1 MSVRQ
6 PLWCQTLNVSRLFLS
21 TCVLSSM
28 QDTFIQAYPKL
39 LQPSVVVAA
48 LWLAHG
54 DEPLLSQWLIDAL
67 RPHWRAQNY
76 AIKRIELIS
85 VKSWQEVL
93 SELGSQSLFD
103 DASALIVTGN
113 HKPDKAVI
121 EALARFAQE
130 AQTGAHTHSL
140 LWLTPKQDKRSQ
152 SSKWFAPFA
161 QYGHVIDCNLYNEQ
175 QRQQLLQIQAQQFGL
190 RLSQDAWQLLMSHT
204 EHHLLSAYQTLWRL
218 SYLFAPQLVSQNED
232 TLQTSRT
239 LNPSDT
245 SVALDIDDLQA
256 ALVSDAQFSVFDLS
270 DAMLMGNSAQ
280 VAKIMFQLRA
290 TDEPT
295 TLVLW
300 AISKDMR
307 QIIQL
312 MDGQDPQALGIWRSK
327 QGLYQQA
334 CRRQSKSQT
343 AEWPALLYRCDQAI
357 KGLIRQPAWE
367 LLLQAAL
374 ELAGKRLFVTR

>member
-1 MSVRQ
+1 
-6 PLWCQTLNVSRLFLS
+6 
-21 TCVLSSM
+21 M

-39 LQPSVVVAA
+39 LQPSVAVAG

-121 EALARFAQE
+121 TELERFAVE
-130 AQTGAHTHSL
+130 AQTGTHSHSL
-140 LWLTPKQDKRSQ
+140 LWLTPKQDKRAQ
-152 SSKWFAPFA
+152 SSKWFTPFA

-190 RLSQDAWQLLMSHT
+190 RLSQEAWQLLMSHT

-218 SYLFAPQLVSQNED
+218 SYLFAPQLVAKNIEASQQADHSTQLPN
-232 TLQTSRT
+232 
-239 LNPSDT
+239 N
-245 SVALDIDDLQA
+245 VALDIKDLQA

-270 DAMLMGNSAQ
+270 DAMLAGNSTQ
-280 VAKIMFQLRA
+280 VAKIMFQLKA

-300 AISKDMR
+300 AVSKDMR
-307 QIIQL
+307 QIMQL

-334 CRRQSKSQT
+334 CRRQSKTQT
-343 AEWPALLYRCDQAI
+343 AEWPALLYKCDQAI
-357 KGLIRQPAWE
+357 KGLVRQPAWE
-367 LLLQAAL
+367 LLLQASL
-374 ELAGKRLFVTR
+374 ELSGKRLFAV

>member
-1 MSVRQ
+1 
-6 PLWCQTLNVSRLFLS
+6 
-21 TCVLSSM
+21 M

-39 LQPSVVVAA
+39 LQPSVAVAG

-54 DEPLLSQWLIDAL
+54 DEPLLSQWLVDAL
-67 RPHWRAQNY
+67 RPHWRAQNH

-113 HKPDKAVI
+113 HKPDNTVI
-121 EALARFAQE
+121 TELERFAQD
-130 AQTGAHTHSL
+130 AQTGAHSHSL
-140 LWLTPKQDKRSQ
+140 LWLTPKQDKRAQ

-190 RLSQDAWQLLMSHT
+190 KLSQEAWQLLMSHT
-204 EHHLLSAYQTLWRL
+204 EHYLLSAYQTLWRL
-218 SYLFAPQLVSQNED
+218 SYLFAPQLTVRDDIEENHISTKPTAN
-232 TLQTSRT
+232 
-239 LNPSDT
+239 
-245 SVALDIDDLQA
+245 VALDMKDLQA
-256 ALVSDAQFSVFDLS
+256 ALVSDAHFSVFDLS
-270 DAMLMGNSAQ
+270 DAMLAGNSAQ
-280 VAKIMFQLRA
+280 VAKIIFQLKA

-307 QIIQL
+307 QIMQL

-334 CRRQSKSQT
+334 RRRHSKAQT
-343 AEWPALLYRCDQAI
+343 ATWPTLLYRCDQAI
-357 KGLIRQPAWE
+357 KGLVQQPAWE

-374 ELAGKRLFVTR
+374 ELSGQRLFTR

>member
-1 MSVRQ
+1 
-6 PLWCQTLNVSRLFLS
+6 
-21 TCVLSSM
+21 M
-28 QDTFIQAYPKL
+28 QDTFIKAYPKL
-39 LQPSVVVAA
+39 LQPSVAVAG
-48 LWLAHG
+48 LWFAHG

-76 AIKRIELIS
+76 AIKRIELVS

-121 EALARFAQE
+121 TELERFAQD
-130 AQTGAHTHSL
+130 AQTGAHSHSL
-140 LWLTPKQDKRSQ
+140 LWLTPKQDKRAQ
-152 SSKWFAPFA
+152 SSKWFAPFS

-190 RLSQDAWQLLMSHT
+190 KLSQDAWQLLMSHT

-218 SYLFAPQLVSQNED
+218 SYLFAPQLMANSTNQESSNAVTN
-232 TLQTSRT
+232 TA
-239 LNPSDT
+239 N
-245 SVALDIDDLQA
+245 VALDIKDLQA

-270 DAMLMGNSAQ
+270 DAMLAGNSAQ
-280 VAKIMFQLRA
+280 VAKIIFQLKA

-300 AISKDMR
+300 SISKDMR
-307 QIIQL
+307 QIMQL

-334 CRRQSKSQT
+334 CRRQSKAQT
-343 AEWPALLYRCDQAI
+343 VSWPALLYRCDQAI
-357 KGLIRQPAWE
+357 KGLVRQPAWE

-374 ELAGKRLFVTR
+374 ELSGKRLFPTK

>member
-1 MSVRQ
+1 
-6 PLWCQTLNVSRLFLS
+6 
-21 TCVLSSM
+21 M

-39 LQPSVVVAA
+39 LQPSVAVAG

-76 AIKRIELIS
+76 AIKRIELVS

-121 EALARFAQE
+121 AELERFAVD
-130 AQTGAHTHSL
+130 AQTGAHSHSL
-140 LWLTPKQDKRSQ
+140 LWLTPKQDKRAQ
-152 SSKWFAPFA
+152 TGKWFTPFA

-190 RLSQDAWQLLMSHT
+190 TLSQEAWQLLMSHT

-218 SYLFAPQLVSQNED
+218 SYLFAPQLMAEVDITNTNSVS
-232 TLQTSRT
+232 TS
-239 LNPSDT
+239 NPSMIN
-245 SVALDIDDLQA
+245 VALDIKDLQA

-270 DAMLMGNSAQ
+270 DAMLAGNSAQ
-280 VAKIMFQLRA
+280 VAKIIFQLKA

-307 QIIQL
+307 QIMQL

-334 CRRQSKSQT
+334 CRRQSKAQI
-343 AEWPALLYRCDQAI
+343 AAWPALLYKCDQAI
-357 KGLIRQPAWE
+357 KGLVRQPAWE

-374 ELAGKRLFVTR
+374 ELSGRRLFKTPSIIANNS

>member
-1 MSVRQ
+1 
-6 PLWCQTLNVSRLFLS
+6 
-21 TCVLSSM
+21 M

-39 LQPSVVVAA
+39 LQPSVAVAG

-76 AIKRIELIS
+76 AIQRIELIS

-121 EALARFAQE
+121 TELERFAVE
-130 AQTGAHTHSL
+130 AQTGTHSHSL
-140 LWLTPKQDKRSQ
+140 LWLTPKQDKRAQ
-152 SSKWFAPFA
+152 SSKWFTPFA

-190 RLSQDAWQLLMSHT
+190 RLSQEAWQLLMSHT

-218 SYLFAPQLVSQNED
+218 SYLFAPQLVAKNIEASHQADHSTQLPN
-232 TLQTSRT
+232 
-239 LNPSDT
+239 N
-245 SVALDIDDLQA
+245 VALDIKDLQA

-270 DAMLMGNSAQ
+270 DAMLAGNSTQ
-280 VAKIMFQLRA
+280 VAKIMFQLKA

-300 AISKDMR
+300 AVSKDMR
-307 QIIQL
+307 QIMQL

-334 CRRQSKSQT
+334 CRRQSKTQT
-343 AEWPALLYRCDQAI
+343 AEWPALLYKCDQAI
-357 KGLIRQPAWE
+357 KGLVRQPAWE

-374 ELAGKRLFVTR
+374 ELSGKRLFVV

>member
-1 MSVRQ
+1 
-6 PLWCQTLNVSRLFLS
+6 
-21 TCVLSSM
+21 M
-28 QDTFIQAYPKL
+28 QDTFIKAYPKL
-39 LQPSVVVAA
+39 LQSSVAVAG

-76 AIKRIELIS
+76 AIKRIELVS

-113 HKPDKAVI
+113 HKPDKAAI
-121 EALARFAQE
+121 TELERFAQD
-130 AQTGAHTHSL
+130 AQTGAHSNSL
-140 LWLTPKQDKRSQ
+140 LWLTSKQDKRAQ

-190 RLSQDAWQLLMSHT
+190 TLSQDAWQLLMLHT
-204 EHHLLSAYQTLWRL
+204 EHHLLSAYQALWRL
-218 SYLFAPQLVSQNED
+218 SYLFAPQLMANNDGDNANHENTSSQPITN
-232 TLQTSRT
+232 
-239 LNPSDT
+239 
-245 SVALDIDDLQA
+245 VALDISDLQA

-270 DAMLMGNSAQ
+270 DAMLAGNSAQ
-280 VAKIMFQLRA
+280 VAKIIFQLKA

-300 AISKDMR
+300 SISKDMR
-307 QIIQL
+307 QIMQL

-334 CRRQSKSQT
+334 CRRQSKAQT
-343 AEWPALLYRCDQAI
+343 AAWPALLYRCDQAI
-357 KGLIRQPAWE
+357 KGLVIQPAWE

-374 ELAGKRLFVTR
+374 ELSGKRLFEAK

>member
-1 MSVRQ
+1 
-6 PLWCQTLNVSRLFLS
+6 
-21 TCVLSSM
+21 M
-28 QDTFIQAYPKL
+28 QETFTQAYPKL
-39 LQPSVVVAA
+39 LQPAIAVAG
-48 LWLAHG
+48 LWLAQG
-54 DEPLLSQWLIDAL
+54 DEPLLQQWLIDAL

-93 SELGSQSLFD
+93 SELSSLSLFD

-113 HKPDKAVI
+113 HKPDKAI
-121 EALARFAQE
+121 FSELERFAID
-130 AQTGAHTHSL
+130 AQTGAHSHSL
-140 LWLTPKQDKRSQ
+140 LWLTPKQDKRAQ

-161 QYGHVIDCNLYNEQ
+161 QYGHIIDCNLYDER
-175 QRQQLLQIQAQQFGL
+175 QRQQLLQVQAQQFGL

-218 SYLFAPQLVSQNED
+218 SYLFAPALTTCNSEQQQQLDNKANNDSTPAFSASNTIE
-232 TLQTSRT
+232 TKSL
-239 LNPSDT
+239 
-245 SVALDIDDLQA
+245 ALDISDLQA

-270 DAMLMGNSAQ
+270 DAMLAGNPRQ
-280 VAKIMFQLRA
+280 VAKILFQLKA

-307 QIIQL
+307 QIMAL

-327 QGLYQQA
+327 QSLYQQA
-334 CRRQSKSQT
+334 CRRQSTAQT
-343 AEWPALLYRCDQAI
+343 AKWPDLLYRCDQAI
-357 KGLIRQPAWE
+357 KGVIRQPAWE

-374 ELAGKRLFVTR
+374 LLSGQRLFASS

>member
-1 MSVRQ
+1 
-6 PLWCQTLNVSRLFLS
+6 
-21 TCVLSSM
+21 M

-39 LQPSVVVAA
+39 LQPSVAVAG

-76 AIKRIELIS
+76 AIKRIELVS

-103 DASALIVTGN
+103 DASAVIVTGN

-121 EALARFAQE
+121 AELERFAIE
-130 AQTGAHTHSL
+130 AQAGTHSHSV

-152 SSKWFAPFA
+152 SSKWFTPFA

-175 QRQQLLQIQAQQFGL
+175 QRQQLLQIQAQKFGL

-218 SYLFAPQLVSQNED
+218 SYLFAPQLASP
-232 TLQTSRT
+232 
-239 LNPSDT
+239 PSDSSQE
-245 SVALDIDDLQA
+245 SVALDVTDLQA

-270 DAMLMGNSAQ
+270 DAMLAGNSTQ
-280 VAKIMFQLRA
+280 VAKIMFQLKS

-307 QIIQL
+307 HVIQL
-312 MDGQDPQALGIWRSK
+312 MDGQDPQSLGIWRSK

-334 CRRQSKSQT
+334 CRRQSNAQT

-374 ELAGKRLFVTR
+374 ELAGKRLFTIR

>member
-1 MSVRQ
+1 
-6 PLWCQTLNVSRLFLS
+6 
-21 TCVLSSM
+21 M

-39 LQPSVVVAA
+39 LQPSVAVAG

-121 EALARFAQE
+121 TELERFAVE
-130 AQTGAHTHSL
+130 AQTGTHSHSL

-152 SSKWFAPFA
+152 SSKWFTPFA

-190 RLSQDAWQLLMSHT
+190 RLSQEA
-204 EHHLLSAYQTLWRL
+204 LS
-218 SYLFAPQLVSQNED
+218 
-232 TLQTSRT
+232 
-239 LNPSDT
+239 
-245 SVALDIDDLQA
+245 
-256 ALVSDAQFSVFDLS
+256 
-270 DAMLMGNSAQ
+270 
-280 VAKIMFQLRA
+280 
-290 TDEPT
+290 
-295 TLVLW
+295 
-300 AISKDMR
+300 
-307 QIIQL
+307 
-312 MDGQDPQALGIWRSK
+312 
-327 QGLYQQA
+327 
-334 CRRQSKSQT
+334 
-343 AEWPALLYRCDQAI
+343 
-357 KGLIRQPAWE
+357 LIHI
-367 LLLQAAL
+367 
-374 ELAGKRLFVTR
+374 

>member
-1 MSVRQ
+1 
-6 PLWCQTLNVSRLFLS
+6 
-21 TCVLSSM
+21 M

-39 LQPSVVVAA
+39 LQPSVAVAG

-121 EALARFAQE
+121 TELEHFAVE
-130 AQTGAHTHSL
+130 AQTGTHSHSL
-140 LWLTPKQDKRSQ
+140 LWLTPKQDKRAQ
-152 SSKWFAPFA
+152 SSKWFTPFA

-190 RLSQDAWQLLMSHT
+190 RLSQEAWQLLMSHT

-218 SYLFAPQLVSQNED
+218 SYLFAPQLVAKNIKASQ
-232 TLQTSRT
+232 QTDHST
-239 LNPSDT
+239 QLPNN
-245 SVALDIDDLQA
+245 VALDIKDLQA

-270 DAMLMGNSAQ
+270 DAMLAGNSTQ
-280 VAKIMFQLRA
+280 VAKIMFQLKA

-300 AISKDMR
+300 AVSKDMR
-307 QIIQL
+307 QIMQL
-312 MDGQDPQALGIWRSK
+312 MDGQDPQSLGIWRSK

-334 CRRQSKSQT
+334 CRRQSKTQT
-343 AEWPALLYRCDQAI
+343 AEWPALLYKCDQAI
-357 KGLIRQPAWE
+357 KGLVRQPAWE

-374 ELAGKRLFVTR
+374 ELSGKRLFVV

>member
-1 MSVRQ
+1 
-6 PLWCQTLNVSRLFLS
+6 
-21 TCVLSSM
+21 M

-39 LQPSVVVAA
+39 LQSSVAVAG

-76 AIKRIELIS
+76 AIKRIELVS

-121 EALARFAQE
+121 TELERFAVD
-130 AQTGAHTHSL
+130 AQTGAHSHSL
-140 LWLTPKQDKRSQ
+140 LWLTPKQDKRAQ
-152 SSKWFAPFA
+152 SSKWFAPFS
-161 QYGHVIDCNLYNEQ
+161 QYGHIIDCNLYNEQ

-190 RLSQDAWQLLMSHT
+190 RLSQEAWQLLMSHT

-218 SYLFAPQLVSQNED
+218 SYLFAPQLVADMVASSHDATHESSSQSTTTAPN
-232 TLQTSRT
+232 
-239 LNPSDT
+239 
-245 SVALDIDDLQA
+245 VALDIKDLQA

-270 DAMLMGNSAQ
+270 DAMLAGNSAQ
-280 VAKIMFQLRA
+280 VAKIIFQLQA

-334 CRRQSKSQT
+334 CRRQSKMQT
-343 AEWPALLYRCDQAI
+343 AEWPTLLYKCDQAI

-374 ELAGKRLFVTR
+374 ELAGKRLFAAR

>member
-1 MSVRQ
+1 
-6 PLWCQTLNVSRLFLS
+6 
-21 TCVLSSM
+21 M
-28 QDTFIQAYPKL
+28 QDTFIKAYPKL
-39 LQPSVVVAA
+39 LQLSVAVAG

-76 AIKRIELIS
+76 AIKRIELVS
-85 VKSWQEVL
+85 VKSWQDVL

-103 DASALIVTGN
+103 DASGIIITGN
-113 HKPDKAVI
+113 HKPDKSVI
-121 EALARFAQE
+121 AELERFAQD
-130 AQTGAHTHSL
+130 AQTGANNDSL
-140 LWLTPKQDKRSQ
+140 LWLTPKQDKRAQ
-152 SSKWFAPFA
+152 TSKWFAPFA

-175 QRQQLLQIQAQQFGL
+175 QRQQLLQIQAQKFGL
-190 RLSQDAWQLLMSHT
+190 RLSQEAWQLLMSHT

-218 SYLFAPQLVSQNED
+218 SYLFAPQLAANTVEASNSV
-232 TLQTSRT
+232 TANSNALTSNT
-239 LNPSDT
+239 TASSN
-245 SVALDIDDLQA
+245 VALDISDLQA

-270 DAMLMGNSAQ
+270 DAMLAGNSTQ
-280 VAKIMFQLRA
+280 VAKIMFQLKS

-307 QIIQL
+307 HIIQL

-334 CRRQSKSQT
+334 CRRHSKAQT

-357 KGLIRQPAWE
+357 KGLVRQPAWE

-374 ELAGKRLFVTR
+374 ELAGKRLFAMRS

>member
-1 MSVRQ
+1 
-6 PLWCQTLNVSRLFLS
+6 
-21 TCVLSSM
+21 M
-28 QDTFIQAYPKL
+28 QESFIQAYPKL
-39 LQPSVVVAA
+39 LQPSVAVAG

-54 DEPLLSQWLIDAL
+54 DEPLLHQWLIDAL

-76 AIKRIELIS
+76 ARKRIELVS

-93 SELGSQSLFD
+93 SELSSQSLFD

-121 EALARFAQE
+121 AELERFAVD
-130 AQTGAHTHSL
+130 AQTGAHSHSL
-140 LWLTPKQDKRSQ
+140 LWLTPKQDRRAQ

-161 QYGHVIDCNLYNEQ
+161 QYGNIIDCNLYNEQ

-190 RLSQDAWQLLMSHT
+190 RLSQEAWQLLMSHT

-218 SYLFAPQLVSQNED
+218 SYLFAPQLADNNKQLAANIPEANDKSS
-232 TLQTSRT
+232 TSV
-239 LNPSDT
+239 NT
-245 SVALDIDDLQA
+245 SANVALDITDLQA

-270 DAMLMGNSAQ
+270 DAMLAGNSAQ
-280 VAKIMFQLRA
+280 VAKIIFQLKA

-307 QIIQL
+307 HIMAL
-312 MDGQDPQALGIWRSK
+312 LDGQDPQALGIWRSK

-334 CRRQSKSQT
+334 SRRQSKAQT
-343 AEWPALLYRCDQAI
+343 AEWPTLIYRCDQAI
-357 KGLIRQPAWE
+357 KGVVRQPAWE

-374 ELAGKRLFVTR
+374 ELSGQRLFAA

>member
-1 MSVRQ
+1 
-6 PLWCQTLNVSRLFLS
+6 
-21 TCVLSSM
+21 M
-28 QDTFIQAYPKL
+28 QETFTQAYPKL
-39 LQPSVVVAA
+39 LQPTVAVA
-48 LWLAHG
+48 GLWLAQG
-54 DEPLLSQWLIDAL
+54 DEALLQQWLIDAL

-93 SELGSQSLFD
+93 SELSSLSLFD

-113 HKPDKAVI
+113 HKPDKAI
-121 EALARFAQE
+121 ITELERFAID
-130 AQTGAHTHSL
+130 AQTGAHSHSL
-140 LWLTPKQDKRSQ
+140 LWLTPKQDKRAQ

-161 QYGHVIDCNLYNEQ
+161 QYGHIIDCNLYDER
-175 QRQQLLQIQAQQFGL
+175 QRQQLLQVQAQQFGL

-218 SYLFAPQLVSQNED
+218 SYLFAP
-232 TLQTSRT
+232 TLSAFNPKQQPQPDHHSGNDADKSSMPELSSNNTSPEAKP
-239 LNPSDT
+239 L
-245 SVALDIDDLQA
+245 ALDIADLQA

-270 DAMLMGNSAQ
+270 DAMLAGDLRQ
-280 VAKIMFQLRA
+280 VTKIILQLKA

-307 QIIQL
+307 QIMAL

-334 CRRQSKSQT
+334 CRRQTTAQT
-343 AEWPALLYRCDQAI
+343 AQWPDLLYRCDQAI

-374 ELAGKRLFVTR
+374 QLSGQTLFANR

>member
-1 MSVRQ
+1 
-6 PLWCQTLNVSRLFLS
+6 
-21 TCVLSSM
+21 M
-28 QDTFIQAYPKL
+28 QESFIKAYPKL
-39 LQPSVVVAA
+39 LQPSVAVAG

-54 DEPLLSQWLIDAL
+54 DEPLLSQWLMDAL
-67 RPHWRAQNY
+67 RPHWHTQNY

-121 EALARFAQE
+121 AELERFAVE
-130 AQTGAHTHSL
+130 AQAGAHSHSL

-161 QYGHVIDCNLYNEQ
+161 QYGHIIDCHLYNEQ

-190 RLSQDAWQLLMSHT
+190 RLSQEAWQLLMSHT

-218 SYLFAPQLVSQNED
+218 SYLFAPQLAASNRASNED
-232 TLQTSRT
+232 HSSSLTSPV
-239 LNPSDT
+239 NN
-245 SVALDIDDLQA
+245 VALDIADLQA

-270 DAMLMGNSAQ
+270 DAMLTGNSTQ
-280 VAKIMFQLRA
+280 VAKIIFQLQS

-312 MDGQDPQALGIWRSK
+312 MDGQDPQSLGIWRSK

-334 CRRQSKSQT
+334 CRRQSKEQT
-343 AEWPALLYRCDQAI
+343 AKWPALLYRCDQAI
-357 KGLIRQPAWE
+357 KGLVRQPAWE

-374 ELAGKRLFVTR
+374 ELSGKRLFAMR

>member
-1 MSVRQ
+1 
-6 PLWCQTLNVSRLFLS
+6 
-21 TCVLSSM
+21 M

-39 LQPSVVVAA
+39 LQPSVAVAG

-121 EALARFAQE
+121 TELERFAVE
-130 AQTGAHTHSL
+130 AQTGTHSHSL
-140 LWLTPKQDKRSQ
+140 LWLTPKQDKRAQ
-152 SSKWFAPFA
+152 SSKWFTPFA

-190 RLSQDAWQLLMSHT
+190 RLSQEAWQLLMSHT

-218 SYLFAPQLVSQNED
+218 SYLFAPQLVAKNIEASHQADHSTQLPN
-232 TLQTSRT
+232 
-239 LNPSDT
+239 N
-245 SVALDIDDLQA
+245 VALDIKDLQA

-270 DAMLMGNSAQ
+270 DAMLAGNSTQ
-280 VAKIMFQLRA
+280 VAKIMFQLKA

-300 AISKDMR
+300 AVSKDMR
-307 QIIQL
+307 QIMQL

-334 CRRQSKSQT
+334 CRRQSKTQT
-343 AEWPALLYRCDQAI
+343 AEWPALLYKCDQAI
-357 KGLIRQPAWE
+357 KGLVRQPAWE

-374 ELAGKRLFVTR
+374 ELSGKRLFVV

>member
-1 MSVRQ
+1 
-6 PLWCQTLNVSRLFLS
+6 
-21 TCVLSSM
+21 M
-28 QDTFIQAYPKL
+28 QQTFIQAYPKL
-39 LQPSVVVAA
+39 LQPSVAVAG

-54 DEPLLSQWLIDAL
+54 DEPLLQQWLINAL
-67 RPHWRAQNY
+67 RPHWREQNY

-113 HKPDKAVI
+113 HKPDKATI
-121 EALARFAQE
+121 AELEQFAID
-130 AQTGAHTHSL
+130 AQAGAHSHSL

-152 SSKWFAPFA
+152 ASKWFAPFA
-161 QYGHVIDCNLYNEQ
+161 KYGQVIDGNLYDERA
-175 QRQQLLQIQAQQFGL
+175 RQQLLQVQAEQFGL
-190 RLSQDAWQLLMSHT
+190 RLSQEAWQLLMSHT

-218 SYLFAPQLVSQNED
+218 SYLFAPKLSENNND
-232 TLQTSRT
+232 TLSPTTDNR
-239 LNPSDT
+239 NSDAA
-245 SVALDIDDLQA
+245 SHKNLALGITDLQA

-270 DAMLMGNSAQ
+270 DAMLTGNSMQ
-280 VAKIMFQLRA
+280 VAKIMFQLQA

-300 AISKDMR
+300 AIAKDMR
-307 QIIQL
+307 LVMAL
-312 MDGQDPQALGIWRSK
+312 MDGQDPQSLGIWRSK
-327 QGLYQQA
+327 QGLYSQA
-334 CRRQSKSQT
+334 CRRHSLAQT
-343 AEWPALLYRCDQAI
+343 AEWPDLLYRCDQAI

-374 ELAGKRLFVTR
+374 ELSGKKLFAA

>member
-1 MSVRQ
+1 
-6 PLWCQTLNVSRLFLS
+6 
-21 TCVLSSM
+21 M
-28 QDTFIQAYPKL
+28 QDTFIKAYPKL
-39 LQPSVVVAA
+39 LQPSVAVAG
-48 LWLAHG
+48 LWLVHG
-54 DEPLLSQWLIDAL
+54 DEPLLSQWLIDAM

-121 EALARFAQE
+121 AELTRFAQD
-130 AQTGAHTHSL
+130 AQTGAHSHSL

-190 RLSQDAWQLLMSHT
+190 KLSQDAWQLLMSHT

-218 SYLFAPQLVSQNED
+218 SYLFAPQLVGNSDDSRQE
-232 TLQTSRT
+232 TSPLT
-239 LNPSDT
+239 PPTTN
-245 SVALDIDDLQA
+245 VALDIKDLQA

-270 DAMLMGNSAQ
+270 DAMLTGNSAQ
-280 VAKIMFQLRA
+280 VAKIMFQLKA

-307 QIIQL
+307 QIMQL

-334 CRRQSKSQT
+334 CRRQSKAQT

-374 ELAGKRLFVTR
+374 ELAGKRLFTTR

>member
-1 MSVRQ
+1 
-6 PLWCQTLNVSRLFLS
+6 
-21 TCVLSSM
+21 M
-28 QDTFIQAYPKL
+28 QDTFIQAYPRL
-39 LQPSVVVAA
+39 LQSSVVVAG

-54 DEPLLSQWLIDAL
+54 DESLLSQWLIDAL

-76 AIKRIELIS
+76 AVKRIELIS

-113 HKPDKAVI
+113 HKPDKGVI
-121 EALARFAQE
+121 EALERFAQE
-130 AQTGAHTHSL
+130 AQTGAHTHSV

-190 RLSQDAWQLLMSHT
+190 RLSQEAWQLLMSHT

-218 SYLFAPQLVSQNED
+218 SYLFAPQLVSQNKD
-232 TLQTSRT
+232 ALQTSRT
-239 LNPSDT
+239 LNQPDN
-245 SVALDIDDLQA
+245 SVALDINDLQA

-280 VAKIMFQLRA
+280 AAKIMFQLRA

-307 QIIQL
+307 QVIQL

-334 CRRQSKSQT
+334 CRRQSKVQT

-374 ELAGKRLFVTR
+374 ELAGKRLFIKR

>member
-1 MSVRQ
+1 
-6 PLWCQTLNVSRLFLS
+6 
-21 TCVLSSM
+21 M
-28 QDTFIQAYPKL
+28 QDTFIKAYPKL
-39 LQPSVVVAA
+39 LQPSVAVTG

-67 RPHWRAQNY
+67 RPHWHAQNY

-113 HKPDKAVI
+113 QKPDKTVI
-121 EALARFAQE
+121 AELERFAVD
-130 AQTGAHTHSL
+130 AQTGAHSHSL
-140 LWLTPKQDKRSQ
+140 LWLTPKQDKRAQ

-161 QYGHVIDCNLYNEQ
+161 QYGHIIDCNLYNEQ

-190 RLSQDAWQLLMSHT
+190 RLSQEAWQLLMSHT

-218 SYLFAPQLVSQNED
+218 SYLFAPQLVVNND
-232 TLQTSRT
+232 ANKVDHTSEKST
-239 LNPSDT
+239 AN
-245 SVALDIDDLQA
+245 VALDVQDLQA

-270 DAMLMGNSAQ
+270 DAMLAGNSTQ
-280 VAKIMFQLRA
+280 VVKIIFQLKA

-334 CRRQSKSQT
+334 CRRQSKAHTT
-343 AEWPALLYRCDQAI
+343 AWPALLYRCDQAI

-374 ELAGKRLFVTR
+374 ELSGQRLFESPK

>member
-1 MSVRQ
+1 
-6 PLWCQTLNVSRLFLS
+6 
-21 TCVLSSM
+21 M

-39 LQPSVVVAA
+39 LQPSVAVAG

-76 AIKRIELIS
+76 AIKRIELVS

-93 SELGSQSLFD
+93 SELVSQSLFD

-121 EALARFAQE
+121 AELERFAID
-130 AQTGAHTHSL
+130 AQTGAHSHSL
-140 LWLTPKQDKRSQ
+140 LWLTPKQDKRAQ
-152 SSKWFAPFA
+152 TSKWFAPFA
-161 QYGHVIDCNLYNEQ
+161 QYGHIIDCNLYNEQ

-190 RLSQDAWQLLMSHT
+190 TLSQEAWQLLMSHT

-218 SYLFAPQLVSQNED
+218 SYLFAPQLMANSSSNSPSSSDSHSVNLDNNSSQPLTN
-232 TLQTSRT
+232 
-239 LNPSDT
+239 
-245 SVALDIDDLQA
+245 VALDINDLQA

-270 DAMLMGNSAQ
+270 DAMLAGNSAQ
-280 VAKIMFQLRA
+280 VAKIIFQLKA

-300 AISKDMR
+300 AIGKDMR
-307 QIIQL
+307 QIMQL

-327 QGLYQQA
+327 QSLYQQA
-334 CRRQSKSQT
+334 CRRYSKAQT
-343 AEWPALLYRCDQAI
+343 ATWPALLYKCDQAI
-357 KGLIRQPAWE
+357 KGLVRQPAWE

-374 ELAGKRLFVTR
+374 ELSGRRLFQAH

>member
-1 MSVRQ
+1 
-6 PLWCQTLNVSRLFLS
+6 
-21 TCVLSSM
+21 M
-28 QDTFIQAYPKL
+28 QETFTQAYPKL
-39 LQPSVVVAA
+39 LQPTVAVA
-48 LWLAHG
+48 GLWLAQG
-54 DEPLLSQWLIDAL
+54 DEALLQQWLIDAL

-93 SELGSQSLFD
+93 SELSSLSLFD

-113 HKPDKAVI
+113 HKPDKAI
-121 EALARFAQE
+121 ITELERFAID
-130 AQTGAHTHSL
+130 AQTGAHSHSL
-140 LWLTPKQDKRSQ
+140 LWLTPKQDKRAQ

-161 QYGHVIDCNLYNEQ
+161 QYGHIIDCNLYDER
-175 QRQQLLQIQAQQFGL
+175 QRQQLLQVQAQQFGL

-218 SYLFAPQLVSQNED
+218 SYLFAP
-232 TLQTSRT
+232 TLSTFNPKQQPQPDRHSGNDADKSSMPELSSNNTSPEAKP
-239 LNPSDT
+239 L
-245 SVALDIDDLQA
+245 ALDITDLQA

-270 DAMLMGNSAQ
+270 DAMLAGDLRQ
-280 VAKIMFQLRA
+280 VTKIILQLKA

-307 QIIQL
+307 QIMAL

-334 CRRQSKSQT
+334 CRRQTTAQT
-343 AEWPALLYRCDQAI
+343 AQWPDLLYRCDQAI

-374 ELAGKRLFVTR
+374 QLSGQTLFANR

>member
-1 MSVRQ
+1 
-6 PLWCQTLNVSRLFLS
+6 
-21 TCVLSSM
+21 M

-39 LQPSVVVAA
+39 LQPSVAVAG

-121 EALARFAQE
+121 AELERFAVE
-130 AQTGAHTHSL
+130 AQTGAHSHSL
-140 LWLTPKQDKRSQ
+140 LWLTPKQDKRAQ
-152 SSKWFAPFA
+152 SGKWFTPFA

-190 RLSQDAWQLLMSHT
+190 RLSQEAWQLLMSHT

-218 SYLFAPQLVSQNED
+218 SYLFAPQLVANDE
-232 TLQTSRT
+232 TALQQTERST
-239 LNPSDT
+239 QLPNN
-245 SVALDIDDLQA
+245 VALDIKDLQA

-270 DAMLMGNSAQ
+270 DAMLAGNSTQ
-280 VAKIMFQLRA
+280 VAKILFQLKA

-307 QIIQL
+307 QIMQL

-334 CRRQSKSQT
+334 CRRQSKTQT
-343 AEWPALLYRCDQAI
+343 AEWPALLYKCDQAI
-357 KGLIRQPAWE
+357 KGLVRQPAWE

-374 ELAGKRLFVTR
+374 ELAGKRLFAMR

>member
-1 MSVRQ
+1 
-6 PLWCQTLNVSRLFLS
+6 
-21 TCVLSSM
+21 M

-39 LQPSVVVAA
+39 LQSSVVVAG

-76 AIKRIELIS
+76 AIKRIELVS

-113 HKPDKAVI
+113 HKPDKPVI
-121 EALARFAQE
+121 EALEHFAQD
-130 AQTGAHTHSL
+130 AQTGAHSHSL
-140 LWLTPKQDKRSQ
+140 IWLTPKQDRRAQ

-218 SYLFAPQLVSQNED
+218 SYLFAPQLVIDIDDSSQE
-232 TLQTSRT
+232 TGS
-239 LNPSDT
+239 
-245 SVALDIDDLQA
+245 SVQPVNNIALDVKDLQA

-270 DAMLMGNSAQ
+270 DAMLMGNSTQ
-280 VAKIMFQLRA
+280 VAKIIFQLKA

-307 QIIQL
+307 QIMQL

-334 CRRQSKSQT
+334 CRRQSKAQT

-374 ELAGKRLFVTR
+374 ELAGKRLFVLNNK

>member
-1 MSVRQ
+1 
-6 PLWCQTLNVSRLFLS
+6 
-21 TCVLSSM
+21 M
-28 QDTFIQAYPKL
+28 QDTFIRAYPKL
-39 LQPSVVVAA
+39 LQPSVTVAG

-67 RPHWRAQNY
+67 RPHWHAQNY
-76 AIKRIELIS
+76 AIKRIELVS

-121 EALARFAQE
+121 AELERFAID
-130 AQTGAHTHSL
+130 AQSGAHSHSL
-140 LWLTPKQDKRSQ
+140 LWLTPKQDKRAQ

-161 QYGHVIDCNLYNEQ
+161 QYGHIIDCNLYNEQ

-190 RLSQDAWQLLMSHT
+190 TLSQEAWQLLISHT

-218 SYLFAPQLVSQNED
+218 SYLFAPQLVGDNDNTNSVADSQIPPTAN
-232 TLQTSRT
+232 
-239 LNPSDT
+239 
-245 SVALDIDDLQA
+245 VALDVKDLQA

-270 DAMLMGNSAQ
+270 DAMLAGNSAQ
-280 VAKIMFQLRA
+280 VAKIIFQLRA

-307 QIIQL
+307 QIMQL
-312 MDGQDPQALGIWRSK
+312 MDGQDPQSLGIWRSK

-334 CRRQSKSQT
+334 CRRHSNVHT
-343 AEWPALLYRCDQAI
+343 AEWPTLLYRCDQAI
-357 KGLIRQPAWE
+357 KGLVQQPAWE

-374 ELAGKRLFVTR
+374 ELSGQRLFESPK

>member
-1 MSVRQ
+1 
-6 PLWCQTLNVSRLFLS
+6 
-21 TCVLSSM
+21 M

-39 LQPSVVVAA
+39 QQSSVAVAG

-54 DEPLLSQWLIDAL
+54 DEALLSQWLIDAL

-121 EALARFAQE
+121 EELERFAQD
-130 AQTGAHTHSL
+130 AQTGAHSHSL
-140 LWLTPKQDKRSQ
+140 LWLTPKQDKRAQ
-152 SSKWFAPFA
+152 SSKWFAPFT

-190 RLSQDAWQLLMSHT
+190 KLSQDAWQLLMSHT

-218 SYLFAPQLVSQNED
+218 SYLFAPQLVGDNDSSFQESSKLTQSTN
-232 TLQTSRT
+232 
-239 LNPSDT
+239 
-245 SVALDIDDLQA
+245 SVALDIKDLQA

-270 DAMLMGNSAQ
+270 DAMLAGNSTQ
-280 VAKIMFQLRA
+280 VAKIIFQLKA

-307 QIIQL
+307 QIMQL

-334 CRRQSKSQT
+334 CRRQSKIQT

-374 ELAGKRLFVTR
+374 ELAGKRLFTAR

>member
-1 MSVRQ
+1 
-6 PLWCQTLNVSRLFLS
+6 
-21 TCVLSSM
+21 M

-39 LQPSVVVAA
+39 LQSSVAVAG

-113 HKPDKAVI
+113 HKPDKSVI
-121 EALARFAQE
+121 AELERFAVE
-130 AQTGAHTHSL
+130 AQTGAHSHSL
-140 LWLTPKQDKRSQ
+140 LWLTPKQDKRAQ

-190 RLSQDAWQLLMSHT
+190 RLSQEAWQLLMSHT

-218 SYLFAPQLVSQNED
+218 SYLFAPQLDASSHDATHEGSNQSTTTAPN
-232 TLQTSRT
+232 
-239 LNPSDT
+239 
-245 SVALDIDDLQA
+245 VALDIKDLQA

-270 DAMLMGNSAQ
+270 DAMLTGNSKKKK
-280 VAKIMFQLRA
+280 KIIFQLKA

-334 CRRQSKSQT
+334 CRRQAKVQT

-357 KGLIRQPAWE
+357 KGLVRQPAWE

-374 ELAGKRLFVTR
+374 ELAGKRLFTMR

>member
-1 MSVRQ
+1 
-6 PLWCQTLNVSRLFLS
+6 
-21 TCVLSSM
+21 M

-39 LQPSVVVAA
+39 LQPSVAVAG

-121 EALARFAQE
+121 TELERFAIE
-130 AQTGAHTHSL
+130 AQTGTHSHSL
-140 LWLTPKQDKRSQ
+140 LWLTPKQDKRAQ
-152 SSKWFAPFA
+152 SSKWFTPFA

-190 RLSQDAWQLLMSHT
+190 RLSQEAWQLLISHT

-218 SYLFAPQLVSQNED
+218 SYLFAPQLVAKNIEASHQADRSTQLPN
-232 TLQTSRT
+232 
-239 LNPSDT
+239 N
-245 SVALDIDDLQA
+245 VALDIKDLQA

-270 DAMLMGNSAQ
+270 DAMLAGNSTQ
-280 VAKIMFQLRA
+280 VAKIMFQLKA

-307 QIIQL
+307 QIMQL

-334 CRRQSKSQT
+334 CRRQSKAQT
-343 AEWPALLYRCDQAI
+343 AEWPALLYKCDQAI
-357 KGLIRQPAWE
+357 KGLVRQPAWE

-374 ELAGKRLFVTR
+374 ELAGKRLFAMR

>member
-1 MSVRQ
+1 
-6 PLWCQTLNVSRLFLS
+6 
-21 TCVLSSM
+21 M
-28 QDTFIQAYPKL
+28 QESFIQAYPKL
-39 LQPSVVVAA
+39 LQSSVAVAG

-76 AIKRIELIS
+76 AIKRIELVS

-121 EALARFAQE
+121 AELERFAVE
-130 AQTGAHTHSL
+130 AQTGAHSHSL
-140 LWLTPKQDKRSQ
+140 LWLTPKQDKRAQ

-161 QYGHVIDCNLYNEQ
+161 QYGHIIDCNLYNEQ

-190 RLSQDAWQLLMSHT
+190 RLSQEAWQLLMSHT
-204 EHHLLSAYQTLWRL
+204 EHHLLSAYQALWRL
-218 SYLFAPQLVSQNED
+218 SYLFAPQLVADMVANSHDATQGGSSQSTTTAPN
-232 TLQTSRT
+232 
-239 LNPSDT
+239 
-245 SVALDIDDLQA
+245 VALDINDLQA

-270 DAMLMGNSAQ
+270 DAMLAGNSTQ
-280 VAKIMFQLRA
+280 VAKIIFQLKA

-334 CRRQSKSQT
+334 CRRQSKMQT
-343 AEWPALLYRCDQAI
+343 AEWPTLLYKCDQAI

-374 ELAGKRLFVTR
+374 ELAGKRLFSVR

>member
-1 MSVRQ
+1 
-6 PLWCQTLNVSRLFLS
+6 
-21 TCVLSSM
+21 M

-39 LQPSVVVAA
+39 LQPSVAVAG

-121 EALARFAQE
+121 TELEHFAVE
-130 AQTGAHTHSL
+130 AQTGTHSHSL
-140 LWLTPKQDKRSQ
+140 LWLTPKQDKRAQ
-152 SSKWFAPFA
+152 SSKWFTPFA

-190 RLSQDAWQLLMSHT
+190 RLSQEAWQLLMSHT

-218 SYLFAPQLVSQNED
+218 SYLFAPQLVAKNIEASQQADHSTQLPN
-232 TLQTSRT
+232 
-239 LNPSDT
+239 N
-245 SVALDIDDLQA
+245 VALDIKDLQA

-270 DAMLMGNSAQ
+270 DAMLAGNSTQ
-280 VAKIMFQLRA
+280 VAKIMFQLKA

-307 QIIQL
+307 QIMQL

-334 CRRQSKSQT
+334 CRRQSKAQT
-343 AEWPALLYRCDQAI
+343 AEWPALLYKCDQAI
-357 KGLIRQPAWE
+357 KGLVRQPAWE

-374 ELAGKRLFVTR
+374 ELSGKRLFTAR

>member
-1 MSVRQ
+1 
-6 PLWCQTLNVSRLFLS
+6 
-21 TCVLSSM
+21 M

-39 LQPSVVVAA
+39 LQPSVAVAG

-121 EALARFAQE
+121 AELERFAVE
-130 AQTGAHTHSL
+130 AQTGAHSHSL
-140 LWLTPKQDKRSQ
+140 LWLTPKQDKRAQ
-152 SSKWFAPFA
+152 SGKWFTPFA

-190 RLSQDAWQLLMSHT
+190 RLSQEAWQLLMSHT

-218 SYLFAPQLVSQNED
+218 SYLFAPQLVANDE
-232 TLQTSRT
+232 TALQQTERST
-239 LNPSDT
+239 QLPNN
-245 SVALDIDDLQA
+245 VALDIKDLQA

-270 DAMLMGNSAQ
+270 DAMLAGNSTQ
-280 VAKIMFQLRA
+280 VAKIMFQLKA

-307 QIIQL
+307 QIMQL

-334 CRRQSKSQT
+334 CRRQSKTQT
-343 AEWPALLYRCDQAI
+343 AEWPALLYKCDQAI
-357 KGLIRQPAWE
+357 KGLVRQPAWE

-374 ELAGKRLFVTR
+374 ELAGKRLFVMR